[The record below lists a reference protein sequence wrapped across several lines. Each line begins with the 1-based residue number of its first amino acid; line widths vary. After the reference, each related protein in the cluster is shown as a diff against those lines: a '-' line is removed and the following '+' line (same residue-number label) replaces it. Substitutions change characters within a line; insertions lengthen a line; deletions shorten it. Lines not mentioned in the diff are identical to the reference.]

1 MLSAANSDGCEEFV
15 HRNNRRNEEND
26 LRVVRFEPDGKSILV
41 RRRGVPAKIE
51 RVFLNSGQREQVR
64 QISPSDPA
72 GVQTI
77 TNVRFSADGKS
88 YAYSYF
94 RTLSDL
100 WVVDGLK

>member
-1 MLSAANSDGCEEFV
+1 VPFPVNLDAD
-15 HRNNRRNEEND
+15 D
-26 LRVVRFEPDGKSILV
+26 LVIRFEPDGKSILV

-51 RVFLNSGQREQVR
+51 RVFLNSGRREAVR

-72 GVQTI
+72 GVRSI
-77 TNVRFSADGKS
+77 AAVHFSADGKS
-88 YAYSYF
+88 YAYSYY